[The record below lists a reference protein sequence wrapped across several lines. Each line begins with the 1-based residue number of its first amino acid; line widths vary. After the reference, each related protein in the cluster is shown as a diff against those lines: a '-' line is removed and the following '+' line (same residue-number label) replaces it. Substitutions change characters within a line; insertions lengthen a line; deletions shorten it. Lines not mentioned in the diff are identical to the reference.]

1 MALGNVHVVPTTTN
15 LPQTET
21 EKKVIV
27 SFSISVHLISQ
38 KSPCL
43 SPHLGLAPSLRL
55 YGLNGDNLKSSFIFC
70 LPCPRIQIFPPPFSR
85 SSNFKV
91 KHACWLETHFP
102 QRSFAYEK
110 IKKSKLLHRTASSRL
125 VGQGHG
131 RYRRSYIETKR
142 GSSAGS
148 PELHG
153 GALFIVLIM
162 VFGFKNQWLLLLGSN
177 ERKE

>member
-1 MALGNVHVVPTTTN
+1 MEKELLLFPSGNHSLPDSARVYVSYQMGKNIQPYHYFFFVPRLSIADGTGVILETPGCKCLSPPRNQHVALGNVHVVPTTTN

-91 KHACWLETHFP
+91 KHAF
-102 QRSFAYEK
+102 
-110 IKKSKLLHRTASSRL
+110 
-125 VGQGHG
+125 
-131 RYRRSYIETKR
+131 
-142 GSSAGS
+142 
-148 PELHG
+148 
-153 GALFIVLIM
+153 
-162 VFGFKNQWLLLLGSN
+162 
-177 ERKE
+177 